1 MSTHLSKD
9 RASLCLFTFADGR
22 RCRTPRTSAHPHLCT
37 YHARK
42 ESQSQ
47 AAQKVGRHLGTY
59 FSGHYLSACDLS
71 SALGHL
77 FSAVAQGQIK
87 PKTASTLAYLAQTLL
102 QSIHLSQHEY
112 INAFGTDSWR
122 QAIRDSFDRLTPP
135 EPEPQLASE
144 SELAAE
150 SESELEPAPEP
161 ERGAVSDSESPQAH
175 TTQTKTSTHSSSANR
190 NAHSNDVILRQSDED
205 CRSGIPARP
214 ERTSTVPIRTVNR
227 QLPNNA
233 ASYLES
239 TLAKLHQNK

>member
-1 MSTHLSKD
+1 MSTIPSKD

-22 RCRTPRTSAHPHLCT
+22 RCLTPRTSAHPHLCT

-42 ESQSQ
+42 ESQAQ

-87 PKTASTLAYLAQTLL
+87 TKTASTLAYLSQTLL
-102 QSIHLSQHEY
+102 QSIHLAQHEY
-112 INAFGTDSWR
+112 INAFGANSWR
-122 QAIRDSFDRLTPP
+122 QTIRDSFDRSTPP
-135 EPEPQLASE
+135 LPPALLDSQYEPKADTISE
-144 SELAAE
+144 SEGAAAE
-150 SESELEPAPEP
+150 
-161 ERGAVSDSESPQAH
+161 
-175 TTQTKTSTHSSSANR
+175 
-190 NAHSNDVILRQSDED
+190 
-205 CRSGIPARP
+205 
-214 ERTSTVPIRTVNR
+214 
-227 QLPNNA
+227 LPDNA

>member
-1 MSTHLSKD
+1 MSTNLSKD

-37 YHARK
+37 FHARK

-47 AAQKVGRHLGTY
+47 AAQNVGLHLGTY

-71 SALGHL
+71 FALGHL

-122 QAIRDSFDRLTPP
+122 QTIRASFDRPTPP
-135 EPEPQLASE
+135 VPQAHLDSEYEPNADTISE
-144 SELAAE
+144 SEPSSVA
-150 SESELEPAPEP
+150 
-161 ERGAVSDSESPQAH
+161 DS
-175 TTQTKTSTHSSSANR
+175 
-190 NAHSNDVILRQSDED
+190 
-205 CRSGIPARP
+205 
-214 ERTSTVPIRTVNR
+214 VNR

>member
-1 MSTHLSKD
+1 MSTIPSKD

-22 RCRTPRTSAHPHLCT
+22 RCLTPRTSAHPHLCT

-102 QSIHLSQHEY
+102 QSIHLAKHEY
-112 INAFGTDSWR
+112 INAFGADFWR
-122 QAIRDSFDRLTPP
+122 QTIRESFDRHTPP
-135 EPEPQLASE
+135 VPPTHLDSEYEPNAGTISE
-144 SELAAE
+144 SEDAVAE
-150 SESELEPAPEP
+150 
-161 ERGAVSDSESPQAH
+161 
-175 TTQTKTSTHSSSANR
+175 
-190 NAHSNDVILRQSDED
+190 
-205 CRSGIPARP
+205 
-214 ERTSTVPIRTVNR
+214 
-227 QLPNNA
+227 LPDNA

-239 TLAKLHQNK
+239 TLAKLYQNK